1 MSPLSVAVLG
11 AWHVHTGDYA
21 RSALDHPGT
30 RLVALWERDPALGR
44 PAAEQFGLEHTDD
57 LDALLARDDVDAVT
71 VTTET
76 TAHTEVI
83 GRAIAA
89 GKHVFT
95 EKLLAPTVPEC
106 EALVEQAAAAGVA
119 LVVSLPR
126 LSHGYA
132 LAVRDLVDRGELGRV
147 TYARVRLSHDGAVHR
162 APAGEEGGWLPARF
176 FDPVRAVGGALT
188 DLGCHPVY
196 LTQLFL
202 GDRPQEVAAVY
213 RSVTGRA
220 VEDHAVVT
228 LGYADQSVGV
238 VEAGFVSEDPFTV
251 DVHGTEASVHWTQ
264 DGSRLTLR
272 RGGRV
277 EDLPVP
283 DDLPGPFAQWVQHV
297 ADGTR
302 ATENLHRAVELTRLV
317 VAANA
322 AAATGTTTPTP
333 SPSPDDEES

>member
-21 RSALDHPGT
+21 RSALDHPDT
-30 RLVALWERDPALGR
+30 RLVALWEPDPALAG
-44 PAAEQFGLEHTDD
+44 PVAEEFGLEHTDD

-83 GRAIAA
+83 GKALAA

-95 EKLLAPTVPEC
+95 EKLLAPTVAEC
-106 EALVEQAAAAGVA
+106 EALVAQAAAVGRA

-132 LAVRDLVDRGELGRV
+132 LAVRDLVADGTLGRV
-147 TYARVRLSHDGAVHR
+147 THSRVRLSHDGAVDR
-162 APAGEEGGWLPARF
+162 APEGQSGGWLPARF
-176 FDPVRAVGGALT
+176 FDPVPAVGGALT

-196 LTQLFL
+196 LTQSFL
-202 GDRPQEVAAVY
+202 GERPEEVAAVY

-228 LGYADQSVGV
+228 VGYADGAIGV
-238 VEAGFVSEDPFTV
+238 VEAGFVSDDPFTV
-251 DVHGTEASVHWTQ
+251 DVHGTAASVHWTQ

-272 RGGRV
+272 RDGEV
-277 EDLPVP
+277 LELPVP
-283 DDLPGPFAQWVQHV
+283 ADAPDPFARWVAH
-297 ADGTR
+297 AAAGTQ
-302 ATENLHRAVELTRLV
+302 ATENLHRATELTRLV
-317 VAANA
+317 VAANRA
-322 AAATGTTTPTP
+322 AARTPQEPTA
-333 SPSPDDEES
+333 